1 MGKPSAKALG
11 KRKAPGGGGGAPKK
25 AKAGKPAKG
34 KAAAGFGADDPERA
48 DRGPTGKP
56 KRRPDQ
62 PKKVKLRDQKV
73 IPVPKTSFASDDE
86 DDSEDDIMDMDLG
99 EEEGLEIGTA
109 GGFLAGL
116 DSKALSRT
124 VKETKRIHDSE
135 KSRSSFPT
143 KAKKAPSIAS
153 ASDIS
158 DYDFDSEVEFSDD
171 ESVGAVEDDE
181 EGSDDEDDDSGDDS
195 GFDSELNAGY
205 DNISDISDLDD
216 EDDGVVH
223 PKRKKRADSEEAEY
237 EMAGRS
243 RWAAKEEKKED
254 DMLEVGR
261 LPIKLPTGE
270 VQLVEGSTKFQK
282 PQPKKPAQK
291 PVESESEEEES
302 EDEASDVDGEAKR
315 MAAQPGRFG
324 RMGVAEIVAA
334 KGWKTAQRLAAAKEQ
349 MATIGAE
356 VLGGGELIDVAPILT
371 RLSTFSLPTVPNPD
385 GEGTLPVPNSIRA
398 LGMLSLLAVYKDLI
412 PGYRIRALTEAEQ
425 AEKVRDE
432 VRRMREGEKLLVRN
446 YKTFLKSLEAE
457 VKGKSPLGSVSL
469 KCMSELLVTAP
480 HFNFSENIMGVLVG
494 RIGRRSWDD
503 DSELILNSFVSVF
516 RSDNTSTYSQAL
528 VRLIAR
534 MIKERKFQV
543 HPNVLSCLLHL
554 RLRTELSAMWE
565 KKKGKGRD
573 RRDQPEKKFKS
584 EIRKQWQTKNQRK
597 REKELKEIQKEMA
610 EAEAEVDLEERQ
622 NTQTETLK
630 NLFVLYFSI
639 LKFPGRSPLL
649 PAGLEGISH
658 FAHLINIDFFRD
670 LLQVLRKIIA
680 DTQESEEDELDTVGS
695 HKRVRVRMLG
705 IVTAFDLLSG
715 QGEALNIDLSDFV
728 NELFVLLRPLSLDTG
743 IEDPPEMT
751 QATAQAA
758 AVQRNAGVKR
768 ASADRPPAH
777 TLSTSALLF
786 RCLESVFFPRWF
798 GANASA
804 PPLRA
809 AAFAKRMCECALYFP
824 PATARE
830 ALHFVRRL
838 ATKETKLA
846 NLLDTEERM
855 FDGVYRPEMEDPQ
868 LTNPY
873 TTSLYELD
881 VLAERHWEQKVRAE
895 GKRLRDAQFV

>member
-11 KRKAPGGGGGAPKK
+11 KRKAPGGP
-25 AKAGKPAKG
+25 AGPAK
-34 KAAAGFGADDPERA
+34 KAAAGGFATDDVERA

-73 IPVPKTSFASDDE
+73 IPVPKTDFASDDE
-86 DDSEDDIMDMDLG
+86 DDSDDDIMDMDLG
-99 EEEGLEIGTA
+99 EDEGLEIGNA

-116 DSKALSRT
+116 DAKALART
-124 VKETKRIHDSE
+124 TKETKRIHANE
-135 KSRSSFPT
+135 KSRTSFPT
-143 KAKKAPSIAS
+143 KAKKAPSVAS

-171 ESVGAVEDDE
+171 EELGAGYSDDDE
-181 EGSDDEDDDSGDDS
+181 DEEDGSGDEDEDDEDDDGDD
-195 GFDSELNAGY
+195 
-205 DNISDISDLDD
+205 ISDISDLDD
-216 EDDGVVH
+216 EDDGVDH

-243 RWAAKEEKKED
+243 RWAEKEEEKEED

-291 PVESESEEEES
+291 PVVPESESES
-302 EDEASDVDGEAKR
+302 EDDASDVDAEAER

-334 KGWKTAQRLAAAKEQ
+334 KGWKTAQRLAAVKEQ

-385 GEGTLPVPNSIRA
+385 GEGTLPVPNSVRA
-398 LGMLSLLAVYKDLI
+398 LGLLSLLAVYKDLI
-412 PGYRIRALTEAEQ
+412 PGYRIRALTAAEES
-425 AEKVRDE
+425 EKVRDE

-446 YKTFLKSLEAE
+446 YKTYLKALEAE
-457 VKGKSPLGSVSL
+457 VKGKTPLGSVAL
-469 KCMSELLVTAP
+469 KCMSELLVSAP

-573 RRDQPEKKFKS
+573 RKEQPEKKFKS
-584 EIRKQWQTKNQRK
+584 EVRKQWQTKNQRK

-680 DTQESEEDELDTVGS
+680 DTQESEEDDVDIVGS

-715 QGEALNIDLSDFV
+715 QGEALNIDLGDFV

-786 RCLESVFFPRWF
+786 RCLEAIFFPRWF
-798 GANASA
+798 GASASA

-809 AAFAKRMCECALYFP
+809 AAFAKRLVECALYFP

-830 ALHFVRRL
+830 SLHFVRRL

-855 FDGVYRPEMEDPQ
+855 FDGVYRPEMDDPQ

-881 VLAERHWEQKVRAE
+881 VLAERHWEQKVKAE
-895 GKRLRDAQFV
+895 AKRLRDAQFV